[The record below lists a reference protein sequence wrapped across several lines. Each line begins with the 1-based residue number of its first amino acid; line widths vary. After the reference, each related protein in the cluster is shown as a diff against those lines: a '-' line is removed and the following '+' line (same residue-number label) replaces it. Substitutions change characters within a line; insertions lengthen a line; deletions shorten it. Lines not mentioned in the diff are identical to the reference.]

1 MDSEQPI
8 AKLTVEIEDKP
19 VFNDKEAQANLKAL
33 GLTYISAQ
41 KVRKLAAL
49 GVEFKGLGVM
59 RLGTG
64 LAVHGQ
70 LLVHDCMVQLSKRL
84 HRRGAQ
90 PDVEEMVALAKAM
103 GFSLSKLTES
113 QKFVLEAERPNIK
126 QHDGP
131 PRVQAFPPAVPVL
144 INVNGG
150 KVEVDKKAVATENT
164 GG

>member
-1 MDSEQPI
+1 MDSDQTI
-8 AKLTVEIEDKP
+8 AKLPVDLDDKP
-19 VFNDKEAQANLKAL
+19 VFNDKEAQANLKGL
-33 GLTYISAQ
+33 GLTYISAA
-41 KVRKLAAL
+41 KVQKLAKL

-84 HRRGAQ
+84 HRRGSQ
-90 PDVEEMVALAKAM
+90 VDVEEMVALAKAM
-103 GFSLSKLTES
+103 GFTLSKLTES
-113 QKFVLEAERPNIK
+113 QRFVMEVERPN
-126 QHDGP
+126 QRSTEP

-150 KVEVDKKAVATENT
+150 QVAVDKKPIATDGT